1 MNNNGRCGEVKRKE
15 GQLLE
20 TFLAVQF
27 VKTSFPMQEAWAQSL
42 VRELRSYMPCSHT
55 HTKKKKTREK
65 ETVLGKMGYL
75 AFGGHQTLSPSLF
88 LSISLVEPGPV
99 ITEFEG
105 KLLEQVSTAEFPG
118 TDPDTLSYFRDLYL
132 PASRELF
139 HNVGQ
144 SPQDVAKVRW
154 GREPQD
160 MAQVCEGA
168 PPYRN
173 PAPPWVPEL
182 RAPPHRSSSRSSAQP
197 DHPCADRP
205 TPAMLR

>member
-1 MNNNGRCGEVKRKE
+1 
-15 GQLLE
+15 
-20 TFLAVQF
+20 
-27 VKTSFPMQEAWAQSL
+27 MQEAWAQSL
-42 VRELRSYMPCSHT
+42 VRELRSYMSCSHK
-55 HTKKKKTREK
+55 KKKKTETER
-65 ETVLGKMGYL
+65 ETVLDKMGYL
-75 AFGGHQTLSPSLF
+75 AFGGHQTLSPPPF

-99 ITEFEG
+99 VTEFEG

-154 GREPQD
+154 GLEPQD
-160 MAQVCEGA
+160 MTQVCEGA

-182 RAPPHRSSSRSSAQP
+182 RTPPHRSSSRSSARP
-197 DHPCADRP
+197 DHPCADGP
-205 TPAMLR
+205 TPATLH